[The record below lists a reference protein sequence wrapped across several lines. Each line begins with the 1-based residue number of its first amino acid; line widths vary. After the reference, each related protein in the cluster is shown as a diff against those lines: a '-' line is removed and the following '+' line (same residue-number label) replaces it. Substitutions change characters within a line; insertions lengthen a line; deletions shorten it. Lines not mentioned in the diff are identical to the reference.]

1 MRHARGAINRE
12 ISRVAEDRDSVIR
25 LDQLAGIGLS
35 PSGVRSRVQSGLLF
49 PKYRG
54 GYAVGHPTLSRAG
67 EWRAALDAA
76 GAGSSLSFHSSA
88 VRQKWSDVEP
98 SLHVSVPTTA
108 GRVARGFVLHRVEPF
123 HPDDV
128 HEDDGMRCTTLP
140 RTLLDLATVVE
151 PRAIERTIA
160 EAQFR
165 REYSERALRRL
176 VDRSRGRR
184 GVGVLSTILA
194 EHGIERT
201 ITNLELEER
210 YLKLSRRAGFPMPL
224 VNHWVEVPGGR
235 FKCDFVYPD
244 ARLIVETDGRGSHTR
259 DLQFEE
265 DRRRDSILKLGGW
278 EVIRFTWLQVV
289 KQPEWVASTV
299 KRFREVRMGG
309 RA

>member
-1 MRHARGAINRE
+1 MRHERGAINRE

-25 LDQLAGIGLS
+25 LDQLGAIGLS

-54 GYAVGHPTLSRAG
+54 VYAVGHPNLSQAG
-67 EWRAALDAA
+67 EWRAALDASGVNA
-76 GAGSSLSFHSSA
+76 SLSFHSSA
-88 VRQKWSDVEP
+88 VRRRWSEEEP
-98 SLHVSVPTTA
+98 RIHVSVPTSA
-108 GRVARGFVLHRVEPF
+108 GRTANGFVLHRVEPF

-128 HEDDGMRCTTLP
+128 SEDDGMRCTTLP
-140 RTLLDLATVVE
+140 RTLLDLATIVE
-151 PRAIERTIA
+151 PRAIERIIA

-165 REYSERALRRL
+165 HEYSERALRRL
-176 VDRSRGRR
+176 VDRSQGRR

-210 YLKLSRRAGFPMPL
+210 YLKLSRRAGFPLPL
-224 VNHWVEVPGGR
+224 VNHWVQVPEGR

-244 ARLIVETDGRGSHTR
+244 ARLIVETDGRGPHIR
-259 DLQFEE
+259 NAQFEE

-278 EVIRFTWLQVV
+278 EVIRFTWLHVV
-289 KQPEWVASTV
+289 KQPDWVASTV
-299 KRFREVRMGG
+299 RRFREMRMGG
-309 RA
+309 RG